1 MLFIR
6 TYRVFQYH
14 AVETARLDRP
24 GPQLCGPAGQELG
37 AVERISVEAGRLTV
51 RGRAA
56 ASRVALRQGA
66 AESSVDLEP
75 CGPDGQARFVLDLP
89 YAPGSAQL
97 VVQHAMGTLAQPL
110 AGFSDRQVR
119 LARARRFLP
128 FCAKLIRLAPVI
140 WRWKRRGDLGAR
152 ERVKEALNLVPPS
165 PAGALDPAVLDP
177 TPAPPV
183 PIPGAFIIV
192 MPVYNALE
200 LLREALERVER
211 HSPPGWHLVAVE
223 DLSTDPAVRPW
234 LQAWAWARPD
244 RVTLIL
250 NETNLGF
257 VAAVN
262 RGLSA
267 ARAHD
272 PKAPVVLLNS
282 DALVPA
288 DWAARLLA
296 PLTDPTVASVT
307 PFSNDAEIFTVPVV
321 SHRVDLQP
329 GEGDAL
335 AKEAVRINAATSQV
349 DLPTGVGFCMALSPR
364 YLADIPAF
372 DPAFGRGYGEEVDW
386 CRKAIQAG
394 GRHVAAAD
402 LFVEHR
408 GGASFGSAAKQAL
421 LQRNAGIISRR
432 YPGFDAEVRRF
443 VAADPLVTARMAL
456 GLSLAAARAAEPV
469 PVWLA
474 HAMGGGAEVDLQ
486 NRISARTGAGESA
499 VVLRVG
505 RGWRW
510 TLELHG
516 PNGMTAGISDAL
528 EIVQALIG
536 RLPRRRIIYSCG
548 VGDRD
553 PVSLPRVLLALAGRG
568 PQAVGPDP
576 QPIEILLHDYFPV
589 SPSYTLL
596 DCEGVWRGVPL
607 PDSPAGRD
615 PAHYWR
621 GPEGSPTDLA
631 AWQAEWGVL
640 LAAASRI
647 EVFSEASREI
657 LCTAYPSC
665 RTAIIIRPH
674 TLPVVPPKVRPGVGA
689 DGVPVIGV
697 LGNIGPQK
705 GADVLVQLSR
715 TLARSAAA
723 RLVVIGR
730 LAPEYALA
738 APARVHGRYRIDD
751 LPGLVAR
758 YGITAWLVPSVW
770 PETFSFTTHEALATG
785 LPVLAFDLGAQGAA
799 VRAARNGTALPCP
812 GPDGMDVAALLAAL
826 LGTWPP

>member
-14 AVETARLDRP
+14 AAETARLDRP
-24 GPQLCGPAGQELG
+24 GPLLRDPAGHPVG
-37 AVERISVEAGRLTV
+37 AIERISVEAGRLTV

-56 ASRVALRQGA
+56 AIRVILRQGA
-66 AESSVDLEP
+66 AESSVLPGPRD
-75 CGPDGQARFVLDLP
+75 PDGQAPFVLDLP
-89 YAPGSAQL
+89 YAPGPAQL
-97 VVQHAMGTLAQPL
+97 VVEHADGTLVQPL
-110 AGFSDRQVR
+110 SGFSDRQVR
-119 LARARRFLP
+119 LARARRFMP
-128 FCAKLIRLAPVI
+128 FCVRLIRLAPVI
-140 WRWKRRGDLGAR
+140 WRWKRTGDLGAR

-177 TPAPPV
+177 AGAPPV
-183 PIPGAFIIV
+183 PDPGAFIIV

-200 LLREALERVER
+200 LLREALERVVR

-223 DLSTDPAVRPW
+223 DLSSDPELRPW
-234 LQAWAWARPD
+234 LQDWAQARKD

-257 VAAVN
+257 VGAAN
-262 RGLSA
+262 RGLA
-267 ARAHD
+267 AAHARD
-272 PKAPVVLLNS
+272 PGAPVVLLNS

-288 DWAARLLA
+288 GWAARLLA
-296 PLTDPTVASVT
+296 PLEEPTVASVT
-307 PFSNDAEIFTVPVV
+307 PFSNDAEIFTVPVI
-321 SHRVDLQP
+321 SRRVDLRP
-329 GEGDAL
+329 GEGDDL
-335 AKEAVRINAATSQV
+335 AREAARINAAAARV

-364 YLADIPAF
+364 YLARIPQF
-372 DPAFGRGYGEEVDW
+372 DTVFGRGYGEEVDW
-386 CRKAIQAG
+386 CRKALLAG

-408 GGASFGSAAKQAL
+408 GGASFGSAAKKAL
-421 LQRNAGIISRR
+421 LQRNAGVISHR

-443 VAADPLVTARMAL
+443 VAADPLVTARLAL
-456 GLSLAAARAAEPV
+456 GLSLVAARAQDPV

-474 HAMGGGAEVDLQ
+474 HAMGGGAESDLQ
-486 NRISARTGAGESA
+486 TRIAARTGAGESA

-516 PNGMTAGISDAL
+516 PEGMTAGISDGLETVEAL
-528 EIVQALIG
+528 VS

-548 VGDRD
+548 VGDGD
-553 PVSLPRVLLALAGRG
+553 PACLPRVLLSLAGRG
-568 PQAVGPDP
+568 PGAVGPEP
-576 QPIEILLHDYFPV
+576 QPVEVLLHDYFPI

-596 DCEGVWRGVPL
+596 GADGVWRGVPL
-607 PDSPAGRD
+607 PGNAAGRD
-615 PAHYWR
+615 PAHHWR
-621 GPEGSPTDLA
+621 GPDGTRTDLA
-631 AWQAEWGVL
+631 TWQAKWGAL

-647 EVFSEASREI
+647 EVFSEASRDI
-657 LCTAYPSC
+657 LSMAYPSC
-665 RTAIIIRPH
+665 RAAITVRPH
-674 TLPVVPPKVRPGVGA
+674 RLPVVPPRLRPGARA

-697 LGNIGPQK
+697 LGNIGPHK

-715 TLARSAAA
+715 QLARSGGAG
-723 RLVVIGR
+723 LVVIGR
-730 LAPEYALA
+730 LAREYTLA
-738 APARVHGRYRIDD
+738 APARVHGRYRIED

-785 LPVLAFDLGAQGAA
+785 LPVLAFDLGAQGDA
-799 VRAARNGTALPCP
+799 VRAAPNGTALPCP
-812 GPDGMDVAALLAAL
+812 GPDGIDVAALLAVLSAD
-826 LGTWPP
+826 TA